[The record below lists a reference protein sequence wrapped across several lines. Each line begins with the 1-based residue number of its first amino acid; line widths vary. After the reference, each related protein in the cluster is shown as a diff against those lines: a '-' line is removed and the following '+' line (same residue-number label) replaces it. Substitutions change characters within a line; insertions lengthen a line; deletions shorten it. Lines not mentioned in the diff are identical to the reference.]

1 MCFDNNNYWSST
13 ENDSNNAYNVN
24 FNNGN
29 ADWNNKDNN
38 NRVRSSLAFTLK
50 PMKQKQTMET
60 NSLFA
65 PEETGGIPL
74 EEVFEAYFACRRK
87 KRGTHN
93 ALAFEADYERKCI
106 GLWRE
111 INAGIYKPSRSVA
124 FIVFKPVQR
133 EVFAAD
139 FRDRVVH
146 HLIAR
151 KIEPLLE
158 AEFIDDSYS
167 TRRGKGTLYG
177 IRRVEGFVREC
188 SENYT
193 KDCYVMK
200 LDIRSFFMDISK
212 TLLYGRMEEFLRKT
226 YRENDLEMLLYL
238 LRETLFNRPEKDC
251 IRRCPASHW
260 KGLPRDK
267 SLFHSD
273 GKHGLPIGNLTSQM
287 SGNFF
292 LNPLDH
298 LITEQW
304 GMPFYGRYVD
314 DMALVHTS
322 KEYLLERRK
331 RIREWLAAN
340 GLTLHPRKMYLQ
352 HYGKGIP
359 YIGGV
364 VKPGRTYISNRT
376 VGYFHDTL
384 AHYNRLAQEPGYVE
398 THGEQFVSSVNSYL
412 GQMKHFATYNIRKKL
427 LLEGGIAPQWWKV
440 MYVSG
445 HLEKIVLKKRYT
457 ARARLHREMHREIVS
472 YQLIRK
478 EAV

>member
-1 MCFDNNNYWSST
+1 
-13 ENDSNNAYNVN
+13 
-24 FNNGN
+24 
-29 ADWNNKDNN
+29 
-38 NRVRSSLAFTLK
+38 
-50 PMKQKQTMET
+50 MET
-60 NSLFA
+60 NSLFV
-65 PEETGGIPL
+65 PEETGGISL

-106 GLWRE
+106 RLWRE
-111 INAGIYKPSRSVA
+111 INAGTYKPSRSVA

-167 TRRGKGTLYG
+167 TRKEKGTLYG

-200 LDIRSFFMDISK
+200 LDIRSFFMDIHK
-212 TLLYGRMEEFLRKT
+212 KLLYERLEKFLRET

-238 LRETLFNRPEKDC
+238 LRETIFNRPEKNC

-273 GKHGLPIGNLTSQM
+273 G
-287 SGNFF
+287 
-292 LNPLDH
+292 
-298 LITEQW
+298 
-304 GMPFYGRYVD
+304 
-314 DMALVHTS
+314 
-322 KEYLLERRK
+322 
-331 RIREWLAAN
+331 
-340 GLTLHPRKMYLQ
+340 
-352 HYGKGIP
+352 
-359 YIGGV
+359 
-364 VKPGRTYISNRT
+364 
-376 VGYFHDTL
+376 
-384 AHYNRLAQEPGYVE
+384 
-398 THGEQFVSSVNSYL
+398 
-412 GQMKHFATYNIRKKL
+412 KHFATYNIRKKL

-445 HLEKIVLKKRYT
+445 HLEKIVLKKQYT
-457 ARARLHREMHREIVS
+457 TRARLHREMHREIVS

>member
-1 MCFDNNNYWSST
+1 
-13 ENDSNNAYNVN
+13 
-24 FNNGN
+24 
-29 ADWNNKDNN
+29 
-38 NRVRSSLAFTLK
+38 
-50 PMKQKQTMET
+50 
-60 NSLFA
+60 
-65 PEETGGIPL
+65 
-74 EEVFEAYFACRRK
+74 
-87 KRGTHN
+87 
-93 ALAFEADYERKCI
+93 
-106 GLWRE
+106 
-111 INAGIYKPSRSVA
+111 
-124 FIVFKPVQR
+124 
-133 EVFAAD
+133 
-139 FRDRVVH
+139 
-146 HLIAR
+146 
-151 KIEPLLE
+151 
-158 AEFIDDSYS
+158 
-167 TRRGKGTLYG
+167 
-177 IRRVEGFVREC
+177 
-188 SENYT
+188 
-193 KDCYVMK
+193 MK
-200 LDIRSFFMDISK
+200 LDVRSFFMDIHK
-212 TLLYGRMEEFLRKT
+212 KLLYERMEKFLQET

-238 LRETLFNRPEKDC
+238 LRETIFNRPEKDC

-292 LNPLDH
+292 LSPLDH

-304 GMPFYGRYVD
+304 GIPFYGRYVD

-322 KEYLLERRK
+322 KESLLERRK
-331 RIREWLAAN
+331 RIRQWLAAN

-376 VGYFHDTL
+376 VRYFRDTL
-384 AHYNRLAQEPGYVE
+384 AHYNHLAQEPGYVE
-398 THGEQFVSSVNSYL
+398 THGEQFVASVNSYL

-445 HLEKIVLKKRYT
+445 HLEKIVLKKQYT

>member
-1 MCFDNNNYWSST
+1 MEQKQMT
-13 ENDSNNAYNVN
+13 EN
-24 FNNGN
+24 G
-29 ADWNNKDNN
+29 
-38 NRVRSSLAFTLK
+38 
-50 PMKQKQTMET
+50 E
-60 NSLFA
+60 LFS
-65 PEETGGIPL
+65 PCETGGIAA
-74 EEVFEAYFACRRK
+74 EEVFDAYFACRRK

-106 GLWRE
+106 ELWRD
-111 INAGIYKPSRSVA
+111 INAGTYKPSRSVA

-167 TRRGKGTLYG
+167 TRVGKGTLYG

-188 SENYT
+188 SAGYT
-193 KDCYVMK
+193 QDCYVMK
-200 LDIRSFFMDISK
+200 LDIRSFFMNISK
-212 TLLYGRMEEFLRKT
+212 ELLCSRLETFLREH
-226 YRENDLEMLLYL
+226 YRENDREMLLYL
-238 LRETLFNRPEKDC
+238 LRETLFNCPEKNC
-251 IRRCPASHW
+251 IRRCPVSDW

-287 SGNFF
+287 AGNFF
-292 LNPLDH
+292 LSPLDH
-298 LITEQW
+298 LVTEQW
-304 GMPFYGRYVD
+304 GVPLYGRYVD
-314 DMALVHTS
+314 DMVLVHPS
-322 KEYLLERRK
+322 REHLLAVRE
-331 RIREWLAAN
+331 RIREWLTAN

-352 HYGKGIP
+352 HYSKGIP

-364 VKPGRTYISNRT
+364 VKPGRKYISNRT
-376 VGYFHDTL
+376 VGYFQDTL
-384 AHYNRLAQEPGYVE
+384 EYYNRLAQEPGYVE
-398 THGEQFVSSVNSYL
+398 THGEEFVSSVNSYL
-412 GQMKHFATYNIRKKL
+412 GQMKHFATYNLRKKL
-427 LLEGGIAPQWWKV
+427 LLGGGIAPGWWKV
-440 MYVSG
+440 IYASG

-457 ARARLHREMHREIVS
+457 ARTRMQRSMHREIVS
-472 YQLIRK
+472 YQLIKK

>member
-1 MCFDNNNYWSST
+1 M
-13 ENDSNNAYNVN
+13 N

-29 ADWNNKDNN
+29 VNNNGNKNNN

-65 PEETGGIPL
+65 PEETGGISL

-111 INAGIYKPSRSVA
+111 INAGTYKPSRSVA

-167 TRRGKGTLYG
+167 TRKEKGTLYG
-177 IRRVEGFVREC
+177 IRRVGGFVREC

-212 TLLYGRMEEFLRKT
+212 K
-226 YRENDLEMLLYL
+226 LLYL
-238 LRETLFNRPEKDC
+238 LRETIFNRPEKNC
-251 IRRCPASHW
+251 IRRCPATHW
-260 KGLPRDK
+260 KGLPWDK

-292 LNPLDH
+292 LSPLDH

-304 GMPFYGRYVD
+304 GIPFYGRYVD

-322 KEYLLERRK
+322 KEYLLEKRK
-331 RIREWLAAN
+331 RIREWLATN

-364 VKPGRTYISNRT
+364 VKPGRTYVSNRT

-384 AHYNRLAQEPGYVE
+384 AHYNHLAQEPGYVE
-398 THGEQFVSSVNSYL
+398 THGEQFVASVNSYL

-427 LLEGGIAPQWWKV
+427 LLEGSIAPQWWKV

-445 HLEKIVLKKRYT
+445 HLEKIVLKKQYT
-457 ARARLHREMHREIVS
+457 ARARLQREMHREIVS
-472 YQLIRK
+472 YHLIRK